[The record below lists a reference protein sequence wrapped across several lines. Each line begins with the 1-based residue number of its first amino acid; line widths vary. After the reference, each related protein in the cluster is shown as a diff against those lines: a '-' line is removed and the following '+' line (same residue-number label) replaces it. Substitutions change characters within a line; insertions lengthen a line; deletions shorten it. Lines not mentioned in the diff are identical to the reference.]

1 MKIMKKKQKKYHSYD
16 QHQLKHLSDVVCDDI
31 ENLLNHLGISSYRM
45 LDKMIIMS
53 CPIHGGDNDSAFNL
67 YHQGDSYRGNWKC
80 RTHQCEEI
88 FKSSIIGFIRG
99 CLSHE
104 KGWSKSGDEVV
115 SFAEALEFAIDFS
128 KSDLANI
135 KVSKKAKE
143 KSSFINAIKN
153 IQPNDRSIH
162 VDTIPRSSVVKALSI
177 PSQYFLNRG
186 FSEDVLRKYDVGD
199 CLDSNKEMCDR
210 AVVPVYDDSGQN
222 MTGCTGR
229 TFHNKC
235 IKCGGFHKIEANC
248 PSDHE
253 VWKYCKW
260 RHNKN
265 FKTQESLYNFWF
277 AKEHI
282 ASSHTVILVESP
294 GNVWRLEEAG
304 IHNSVAIFGASLS
317 HKQKMLLDI
326 SGAMNIITIM
336 DNDKAGE
343 AAAKNIEEKCC
354 RTYNIKHIKLTA
366 NDIAEMSTQDI
377 HQYILPQLK
386 GYSL

>member
-1 MKIMKKKQKKYHSYD
+1 MKTMKKQKKYLSYD
-16 QHQLKHLSDVVCDDI
+16 QHQLKHLSDVLCDDI
-31 ENLLNHLGISSYRM
+31 ENLLNHLGVTSYRM
-45 LDKMIIMS
+45 LDKMISMS

-80 RTHQCEEI
+80 RTHQCEET
-88 FKSSIIGFIRG
+88 FKSSILGFIRG

-104 KGWSKSGDEVV
+104 QGWSRPGDPVV
-115 SFAEALEFAIDFS
+115 SFAEALTFAIDFS
-128 KSDLANI
+128 KEDPANV

-143 KSSFINAIKN
+143 KSSFISTMKN
-153 IQPNDRSIH
+153 IQDNDRLANIS
-162 VDTIPRSSVVKALSI
+162 TIPRASVVKALSI
-177 PSQYFLNRG
+177 PSLYFLNRG
-186 FSEDVLRKYDVGD
+186 FSADVLRRYDVGD
-199 CLDSNKEMCDR
+199 CSDPSKEMNNR
-210 AVVPVYDDSGQN
+210 AVVPVYDDSGQH
-222 MTGCTGR
+222 MVGCTGR
-229 TFHNKC
+229 TTYEKCNQCSGYHN
-235 IKCGGFHKIEANC
+235 IDDNC
-248 PSDHE
+248 PPNYE
-253 VWKYCKW
+253 VWKYSKW

-265 FKTQESLYNFWF
+265 FKTQEYLYNFWF
-277 AKEHI
+277 AKDHI
-282 ASSHTVILVESP
+282 ASSHTAILLESP

-336 DNDKAGE
+336 DNDQAGA

-366 NDIAEMSTQDI
+366 NDIAEMSVKDI
-377 HQYILPQLK
+377 QEYIVPQLQ

>member
-1 MKIMKKKQKKYHSYD
+1 MKTMKKNQKKYHSYD

-31 ENLLNHLGISSYRM
+31 ENLLNHLGVSSYRM

-104 KGWSKSGDEVV
+104 KGWAKSGDPVV

-128 KSDLANI
+128 KSDLTNI

-153 IQPNDRSIH
+153 IQPNDR
-162 VDTIPRSSVVKALSI
+162 VVRTDTIPRSSVVKALSI

-186 FSEDVLRKYDVGD
+186 FSEHVLRKYDVGD

-229 TFHNKC
+229 TVHDKC
-235 IKCGGFHKIEANC
+235 VKCNGFHKIESSC

-265 FKTQESLYNFWF
+265 FKTQENLYNYWF

-354 RTYNIKHIKLTA
+354 RTYNIKHIKLTT
-366 NDIAEMSTQDI
+366 NDIADMSTQDI
-377 HQYILPQLK
+377 QQYILPQLQ